1 MGKPGIEITIP
12 FFATPLL
19 IKRIVS
25 DYTGTLSF
33 NRKLIRGVGDR
44 LRSLSERVDIY
55 VLSADSSGTASDELA
70 GLPLT
75 LEIYKY
81 PGRHNVLKQ
90 IHAEQNNPSRIAAFG
105 NGNNDELLLKTVR
118 EAGGLAVAV
127 DNGEGCSVLAMQNA
141 NIFIGGIVNALD
153 LLLHPTRCKATL
165 RR

>member
-1 MGKPGIEITIP
+1 MCKPGIEITIP

-33 NRKLIRGVGDR
+33 DGKLMPGVADR

-75 LEIYKY
+75 LEIYEY
-81 PGRHNVLKQ
+81 PERHEVLKQ
-90 IHAEQNNPSRIAAFG
+90 IHAQQNDASRIAAFG
-105 NGNNDELLLKTVR
+105 NGNNDALLLKTVR

-141 NIFIGGIVNALD
+141 NIFIAGIVNALD
-153 LLLHPTRCKATL
+153 LLLHPIRCKATL

>member
-12 FFATPLL
+12 FFATPLI

-33 NRKLIRGVGDR
+33 DRELIRGVGDR

-55 VLSADSSGTASDELA
+55 VLSADSSGTASDKLA

-81 PGRHNVLKQ
+81 PGRHNILKQ
-90 IHAEQNNPSRIAAFG
+90 IHAEQNNPSQIAAFG

-127 DNGEGCSVLAMQNA
+127 DNGEGCSVLAIQNA

-153 LLLHPTRCKATL
+153 LLLHPTRCMATL

>member
-12 FFATPLL
+12 FFATPLI

-33 NRKLIRGVGDR
+33 DRKLVLGVGDQ
-44 LRSLSERVDIY
+44 LRSLSERVDIH

-81 PGRHNVLKQ
+81 PGRHNILKQ
-90 IHAEQNNPSRIAAFG
+90 IHAEQNNPSQIAAFG

-127 DNGEGCSVLAMQNA
+127 DNGEGCSVLAIQNA

>member
-1 MGKPGIEITIP
+1 MGKPGIEMTIP

-33 NRKLIRGVGDR
+33 NGELIRGVGDR
-44 LRSLSERVDIY
+44 LRSLSERVDIC
-55 VLSADSSGTASDELA
+55 VLSADSCGTASVELA

-75 LEIYKY
+75 LEIYKC

-90 IHAEQNNPSRIAAFG
+90 IYAQQNNPSQIAAFG
-105 NGNNDELLLKTVR
+105 NGNNDELLLKTVK

-127 DNGEGCSVLAMQNA
+127 DNGEGCSLLAMQNA